1 MALESIQLL
10 FLVVTLLIG
19 LASNFRMTQFTLIIL
34 GCYCFPKSLQIPKT
48 FLSSRIRVCLMGF
61 HGPPRIQ
68 PVRCSNSSIIA
79 TMLNFLRCF
88 TILILVLKMY
98 LVLMHVA
105 AGDNGCPAKEMAFA
119 MFSVE
124 SHI

>member
-1 MALESIQLL
+1 MALQSIQLL

-19 LASNFRMTQFTLIIL
+19 ITSNFRMTQFTLIML
-34 GCYCFPKSLQIPKT
+34 GCCCFPKSLRIPKT
-48 FLSSRIRVCLMGF
+48 FLSSRIPVCLMGF

-68 PVRCSNSSIIA
+68 PVHCSDASLIA
-79 TMLNFLRCF
+79 TMLNFLQCF
-88 TILILVLKMY
+88 IILILALKMY

-105 AGDNGCPAKEMAFA
+105 AKDNGCPAEEMAFA